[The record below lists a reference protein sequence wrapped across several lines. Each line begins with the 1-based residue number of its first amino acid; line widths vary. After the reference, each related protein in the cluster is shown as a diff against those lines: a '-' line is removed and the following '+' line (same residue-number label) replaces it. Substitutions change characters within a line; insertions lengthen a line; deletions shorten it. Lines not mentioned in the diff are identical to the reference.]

1 MIRLNVSSNGRAVV
15 ADLGKK
21 SIGLTSTINRVMQ
34 SELQPAKES
43 ARGILMKMVYS
54 RPENPKTPRS
64 NNLWLSTE
72 TSHVK
77 KGNCHTFYVYN
88 DPAKATN
95 PYQWWGPNRD
105 TSWSANLG
113 SYSGP
118 ENFYPAYVSQ
128 GNFFGNHVSGTNF
141 YRQWMLD
148 IGIPL
153 GNKLINAVLKELSK

>member
-1 MIRLNVSSNGRAVV
+1 MIKLDVSSNGRVV
-15 ADLGKK
+15 TASLGKNGMRMTK
-21 SIGLTSTINRVMQ
+21 AINGVMRSQ
-34 SELQPAKES
+34 LQPAKES
-43 ARGILMKMVYS
+43 ARGILMRMVYS

-72 TSHVK
+72 TAHVK
-77 KGNCHTFYVYN
+77 EGGRPTFYVYN

-95 PYQWWGPNRD
+95 QYEWWGRD
-105 TSWSANLG
+105 VSWSKNLG

-141 YRQWMLD
+141 YAQWMLD

-153 GNKLINAVLKELSK
+153 GDKLISAVRKGL

>member
-1 MIRLNVSSNGRAVV
+1 MITVSSNGRAIV

-21 SIGLTSTINRVMQ
+21 SAGLGHIINSVMQ
-34 SELQPAKES
+34 SELQPAKEA

-72 TSHVK
+72 TSHTQ
-77 KGNCHTFYVYN
+77 KGDRNTFYVYN

-95 PYQWWGPNRD
+95 QYEWWGPGRD
-105 TSWSANLG
+105 VSWSANLG

-128 GNFFGNHVSGTNF
+128 GNFFGKHISGTNF

-148 IGIPL
+148 IGLPL
-153 GNKLINAVLKELSK
+153 GNKLIKAVSKELSK